1 MSRLVKE
8 LKNAENLG
16 ILLKMQARSRT
27 WAHSP
32 LSVLTTAQ
40 YTLQCPILHVFLG
53 VVTQLT
59 LTPEYSTPNVQTS
72 AWRTGRGSLESTSEL
87 HVAYFIPA
95 GCKYPLPFCPS
106 VCGPNQW
113 LVITWIRTV
122 LGFLLVFFAKTCNIY
137 LCVSGLKSRKCP
149 PEVRKH
155 FFHEK
160 RQFHSSWHLPYN
172 HILKSKGLQKWTT
185 TTKFYPCL
193 LCIVLTYPWTGCRL
207 QR

>member
-1 MSRLVKE
+1 MFLWGEGIHLVNLFLWFVLGWFFLILDWCHILMSRLVKE

-16 ILLKMQARSRT
+16 ILLKMQARSWT

-72 AWRTGRGSLESTSEL
+72 AWRMGRRSLESTSEL

-106 VCGPNQW
+106 ACGPNQW

-122 LGFLLVFFAKTCNIY
+122 LGFLLVFC
-137 LCVSGLKSRKCP
+137 
-149 PEVRKH
+149 
-155 FFHEK
+155 
-160 RQFHSSWHLPYN
+160 
-172 HILKSKGLQKWTT
+172 
-185 TTKFYPCL
+185 
-193 LCIVLTYPWTGCRL
+193 
-207 QR
+207 